1 MAGILSHPA
10 GLIPW
15 KAYSL
20 MRQKTILSSVDAV
33 KMVTAAKIEAAKN
46 NWNVTIAV
54 VDDGGY
60 LMHLDRMDGAGYHT
74 AEIATLKARTSAI
87 SRAPTK
93 ALEDAAK
100 DRPGTLAFPNRLP
113 VQGGLPIMFEG
124 QCLGGIGVSGVK
136 SHEDEQVGQAGLN
149 ALL

>member
-1 MAGILSHPA
+1 MAGILSHPV
-10 GLIPW
+10 GLVPW

-124 QCLGGIGVSGVK
+124 QCVGGIGVSGVK

>member
-1 MAGILSHPA
+1 
-10 GLIPW
+10 
-15 KAYSL
+15 

-93 ALEDAAK
+93 ALEDAAR

>member
-1 MAGILSHPA
+1 
-10 GLIPW
+10 
-15 KAYSL
+15 

-149 ALL
+149 ALV

>member
-1 MAGILSHPA
+1 
-10 GLIPW
+10 
-15 KAYSL
+15 